1 MINDSNF
8 VFVANPKNY
17 QRKQGGNDDYMKAL
31 RKRNRRCYNLFW
43 NCLKHPVVYVAVVLF
58 YFFFA
63 MNPVT
68 TSNC

>member
-1 MINDSNF
+1 MIQILCLLQILRIAKENE
-8 VFVANPKNY
+8 
-17 QRKQGGNDDYMKAL
+17 GGNDDYMKAL

-63 MNPVT
+63 MSPVT